1 VRPTP
6 DSAGFTL
13 IEVVVALALFAI
25 IAAAGVALVN
35 TVLDAQART
44 AGRLDRVGDLSRAMV
59 VIGRDVTEIADA
71 PLAGGAASIG
81 FDRHA
86 GGGGAIGV
94 TYRLDGEVLER
105 IANGRTQVVL
115 DHVAGVRWRY
125 YAAPGGWQDRWPATV
140 VQARGWPVAVAVEV
154 DLAGPGL
161 GGTLRRVVDLPVRPL
176 PPGAVALP

>member
-1 VRPTP
+1 
-6 DSAGFTL
+6 
-13 IEVVVALALFAI
+13 
-25 IAAAGVALVN
+25 
-35 TVLDAQART
+35 
-44 AGRLDRVGDLSRAMV
+44 
-59 VIGRDVTEIADA
+59 
-71 PLAGGAASIG
+71 
-81 FDRHA
+81 
-86 GGGGAIGV
+86 
-94 TYRLDGEVLER
+94 
-105 IANGRTQVVL
+105 VVL